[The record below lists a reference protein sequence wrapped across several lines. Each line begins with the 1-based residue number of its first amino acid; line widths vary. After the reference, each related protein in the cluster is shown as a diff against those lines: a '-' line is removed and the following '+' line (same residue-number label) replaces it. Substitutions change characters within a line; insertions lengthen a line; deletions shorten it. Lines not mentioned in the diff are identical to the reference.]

1 MNLVKSAA
9 LQLDP
14 INETQKLLSSL
25 SGQNSKAGFHQ
36 SISGSIMNTGVFP
49 MLYGSQK

>member
-14 INETQKLLSSL
+14 INETQKLLSTL
-25 SGQNSKAGFHQ
+25 SGQNSKAGEDQ
-36 SISGSIMNTGVFP
+36 QDSFP
-49 MLYGSQK
+49 ALP